1 MKKKKMQRL
10 IFLCAILSSVLTFS
24 LSSANATEEVATTL
38 KQPQFAKLYS
48 EQEKIPEGDLIKLQR
63 QIGNWDLE
71 CLISASKRRRICR
84 TEQYIRQDDNW
95 IKWSIGVA
103 TDGKTY
109 VLVNAPSSID
119 TKDGIRI
126 TFSGL
131 EKTLKDIT
139 CDAGSC
145 TTSFPLEGFVQS
157 AIMSSET
164 ITFSYRKEKNIVT
177 LSNNMAGLLYAI
189 DAAGNNPLADIIN
202 EDNTSENKSVQEKKL
217 NNKNKKNNK

>member
-1 MKKKKMQRL
+1 MKKMQRL
-10 IFLCAILSSVLTFS
+10 IFPLAILSSVLTFS
-24 LSSANATEEVATTL
+24 LTSANAAEEVATTL
-38 KQPQFAKLYS
+38 NKPQFAKLYS

-71 CLISASKRRRICR
+71 CSISASKRRRICQ
-84 TEQYIRQDDNW
+84 TEQYIRQDNNW

-109 VLVNAPSSID
+109 VLVNAPENID

-139 CDAGSC
+139 CDTSGC

-164 ITFSYRKEKNIVT
+164 ISFSYRRENNIVT

-189 DAAGNNPLADIIN
+189 DAAGNNPLAGIVN
-202 EDNTSENKSVQEKKL
+202 EDNPPENKAAQEKKL
-217 NNKNKKNNK
+217 NNKKQKNNK